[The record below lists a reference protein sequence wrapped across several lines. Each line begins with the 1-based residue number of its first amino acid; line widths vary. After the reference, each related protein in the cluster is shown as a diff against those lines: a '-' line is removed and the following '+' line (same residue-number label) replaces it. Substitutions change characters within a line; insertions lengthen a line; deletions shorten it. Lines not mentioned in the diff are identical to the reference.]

1 MKSRAPGFG
10 VIFVIGMPRSS
21 TSIVHRTL
29 ADHPDIFSPTL
40 SESLFPSDSITD
52 TSLRFLFEKIP
63 QSLFDK
69 VYKPEIHRTGPT
81 LPEAI
86 DVALFKKF
94 KRGVL
99 AWVHNDALNNVEH
112 PKFNKEEDLS
122 YLKEIIRGWQRKY
135 GDKQVCVKYF
145 HGTLHLEE
153 LRENFP
159 QAKFIMPLRNPETLV
174 YSSAT
179 LLSMVM
185 AFRKK
190 RPTQDYWH
198 NIYNNIVYSYN
209 AIAGILKEEN
219 DDVYVIHEE
228 NLKADFKKEMSKI
241 YSYLKVDSQNLEHIN
256 KYSRKYAYSNEMNAL
271 YNKDDFEGYFNLTG
285 QVQHA
290 S

>member
-29 ADHPDIFSPTL
+29 TEHPDIFSPTL
-40 SESLFPSDSITD
+40 SEILFPSDCITD

-122 YLKEIIRGWQRKY
+122 YLKEIIGGWQRKY

-145 HGTLHLEE
+145 HGTLHLEK

-174 YSSAT
+174 SSSAT

-185 AFRKK
+185 AFRNK
-190 RPTQDYWH
+190 RPNQNYWQ

-209 AIAGILKEEN
+209 AIAEIMKEQS
-219 DDVYVIHEE
+219 DDVYIIPEE
-228 NLKADFKKEMSKI
+228 SLKADFQKEINKI
-241 YSYLKVDSQNLEHIN
+241 YTHLNVNSQNLDHVK
-256 KYSRKYAYSNEMNAL
+256 KYQRKYAYSAEMKDL
-271 YNKDDFEGYFNLTG
+271 YRKNDFENFFDMTRQIQND
-285 QVQHA
+285 
-290 S
+290 